1 MIHRPHFYKYRP
13 FRFTASIAPLT
24 SLLLIF
30 LIATSLTVRAQ
41 IPNGAW
47 RDHLPYND
55 GKRLAEAGNKIFC
68 STSGGGLFSFNVEDN
83 SIEKHSKVNGLSDAD
98 ISCIAFN
105 QELEILIIGYNNG
118 NIDLVKN
125 DSVYNI
131 PDIKRKIIVG
141 EKSINSFFFRDNF
154 AYLACGFGMVLVDMV
169 KHEIKDT
176 YMFGEGGSQIKVND
190 ITFDGQFLYA
200 ATEEGIYKAD
210 IDNPNLVDYNAWQ
223 KLQALPDK
231 NAYYPFLAW
240 HGNRLFTVY
249 HNPGSQHDDIIVVSN
264 DTWQVWVKSQNDNF
278 GFMGEQA
285 GKLVVC
291 AGEHTSLY
299 DQEDKLVRDVS
310 SYYAKHAILDSR
322 DGLWYADPVS
332 GLVKITDAGSGNI
345 VCPNGPAFR
354 TAGDME
360 ATAGKLWIGGGT
372 EGTKWS
378 SYGAYE
384 FIDGYWKSYN
394 NHTEPG
400 MEGFLNVSEIAI
412 DPTDVSHVVGGSNGY
427 GIIDFKDQQL
437 VGITDETNSILKP
450 VSGFGHGYVNVTGVD
465 IDAEGSLWVS
475 TNFSNEP
482 VYRRK
487 ASGEWESIDLQYK
500 NFGVETRIG
509 DILATSLGQIW
520 LLIQNDGIL
529 VFSADRENS
538 VEERFFAVINQEGDL
553 LDRVYS
559 LAEDKDGNI
568 WVGTN
573 KGPAEYFNPGQI
585 FEEESIVAYQPKIPR
600 NDGTNLA
607 DLLLSTEKINCIAID
622 GANQKWFATEKS
634 GVFLESPDGLKEIH
648 HFTEGNSPLFSD
660 NVLTLGVK
668 NETGEVFFGT
678 DRGIVSF
685 KGQATEGGDDFG
697 KVYVYPNPVRETYE
711 GDITVTGLAS
721 NVNVKITDISG
732 NLVYETQALGGQA
745 IWNGR
750 NFDGERVHT
759 GVYLIFCTND
769 DGSKTHVTKLLF
781 IH

>member
-1 MIHRPHFYKYRP
+1 MMHCTYFNNCRP
-13 FRFTASIAPLT
+13 FRFRAAITSLT

-30 LIATSLTVRAQ
+30 LIAAPASLAQ

-55 GKRLAEAGNKIFC
+55 GKRLAEGGNKIFC
-68 STSGGGLFSFNVEDN
+68 STSGGGLFSFNLLDN
-83 SIEKHSKVNGLSDAD
+83 TLEKYSKVNGLSDAD

-105 QELEILIIGYNNG
+105 QAMEILIIGYNNG
-118 NIDLVKN
+118 NLDLVKK
-125 DSVYNI
+125 DSVFNI

-141 EKSINSFFFRDNF
+141 EKSINVFFFRGNY
-154 AYLACGFGMVLVDMV
+154 AYLACGFGIVLVDIV

-176 YMFGEGGSQIKVND
+176 YMFGDGGSQIKVND

-231 NAYYPFLAW
+231 NASYPFLAW

-249 HNPGSQHDDIIVVSN
+249 HNPVTKVDDIIVVSE
-264 DTWQVWVKSQNDNF
+264 DSWQLWNNTRYDHV

-291 AGEHTSLY
+291 FDSRTSLY
-299 DQEDKLVRDVS
+299 DQADKLVKDVT
-310 SYYAKHAILDSR
+310 SYYARHAILDSR
-322 DGLWYADPVS
+322 DDLWYADPVS
-332 GLVKITDAGSGNI
+332 GLVKTKEYVTGNI
-345 VCPNGPAFR
+345 ICPNGPAFR
-354 TAGDME
+354 TAGDMDVKS
-360 ATAGKLWIGGGT
+360 GKLWVGGGN
-372 EGTKWS
+372 EATKWAGF
-378 SYGAYE
+378 GAYE

-394 NHTEPG
+394 RNTNPG
-400 MEGFLNVSEIAI
+400 MEGFLNVSVICI
-412 DPTDVSHVVGGSNGY
+412 DPTDVNHVVGGSNGY
-427 GIIDFKDQQL
+427 GIIDFKDGAVL
-437 VGITDETNSILKP
+437 SITDETNSILKP
-450 VSGFGHGYVNVTGVD
+450 VPGYGHGYVNVAGVN

-475 TNFSNEP
+475 TSLSDEP

-487 ASGEWESIDLQYK
+487 ASGDWESIKLQYK
-500 NFGVETRIG
+500 NFGVETRVG

-529 VFSADRENS
+529 VFTADRENS
-538 VEERFFAVINQEGDL
+538 VRERFFAVINQEGDL

-573 KGPAEYFNPGQI
+573 KGPAEFFNPVQI
-585 FEEESIVAYQPKIPR
+585 FDDENIVAYQPKIPR
-600 NDGTNLA
+600 NDGTKLA
-607 DLLLSTEKINCIAID
+607 DLLLSTEKINSIAID

-634 GVFLESPDGLKEIH
+634 GVFLESPDGLKEKH
-648 HFTEGNSPLFSD
+648 HFTEANSPLFSD
-660 NVLTLGVK
+660 NVLTLAVK
-668 NETGEVFFGT
+668 DETGEVFFGT
-678 DRGIVSF
+678 DKGIVSF
-685 KGQATEGGDDFG
+685 RGQATEGGDNFG
-697 KVYVYPNPVRETYE
+697 RVYVYPNPVRETYE

-732 NLVYETQALGGQA
+732 NLVYETTALGGQA

-750 NFDGERVHT
+750 NFNGERVHT

-769 DGSKTHVTKLLF
+769 DGSKTYVTKLLF